1 MGLEPIAGDS
11 TDDAEAVAPAAVP
24 DDAALPFPFD
34 VQHFRWLI
42 LGLVLAIVTV
52 ALIYRNDLAD
62 AEDLVRRLG
71 YPAIFTLSLVG
82 AGGLVIPLPST
93 LAVFIGGDLLN
104 PIFVGLLAG
113 VGEAVGE
120 ITGYALGYSGQGVID
135 KSRLYNR
142 FERWVR
148 KRGALVIFIVSVIPN
163 PVFDVLGIA
172 AGALR
177 YPLRRFLFIAWAGKT
192 IKNVGIAYAGAQ
204 SVTWIKDLFT

>member
-1 MGLEPIAGDS
+1 MAPEPIAGDS
-11 TDDAEAVAPAAVP
+11 ADDAEAAAPAAIP
-24 DDAALPFPFD
+24 DAAALPFPFD

-52 ALIYRNDLAD
+52 ALIFRNDLAD

-93 LAVFIGGDLLN
+93 LAVFVGGDLLN
-104 PIFVGLLAG
+104 PVFVGLLAG
-113 VGEAVGE
+113 VGEAMGE

-177 YPLRRFLFIAWAGKT
+177 YPLRRFLLIAWAGKT
-192 IKNVGIAYAGAQ
+192 IKNVGSLTPERRA
-204 SVTWIKDLFT
+204 